1 MSRDMK
7 RHNREI
13 DDSEIRSSV
22 NNQVLIND
30 TTIADGSDLGSTN
43 RMISRRGEDGSAIRR
58 Q

>member
-1 MSRDMK
+1 MK

-30 TTIADGSDLGSTN
+30 TTIADGSDLGST
-43 RMISRRGEDGSAIRR
+43 DGVIPRKGRDGLATRR
-58 Q
+58 QSNGS